1 MRAFLGLAIV
11 WSLAAFLFY
20 NSYYGIRY
28 PDKYI
33 NASWT
38 IMRGLPKE
46 RDSAAAGAAISML
59 AGGFCFLMGLAAL
72 YEILTQSSAPLPP
85 LP

>member
-1 MRAFLGLAIV
+1 
-11 WSLAAFLFY
+11 
-20 NSYYGIRY
+20 
-28 PDKYI
+28 
-33 NASWT
+33 
-38 IMRGLPKE
+38 MRGLPKE